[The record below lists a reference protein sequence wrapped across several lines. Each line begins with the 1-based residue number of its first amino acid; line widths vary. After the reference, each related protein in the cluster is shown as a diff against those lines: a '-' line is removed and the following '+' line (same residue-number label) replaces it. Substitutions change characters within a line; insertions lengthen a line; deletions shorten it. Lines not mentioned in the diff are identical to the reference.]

1 MPSVTL
7 NVVTKASAAMTGYVG
22 TICPFTKEI
31 VAAGLNEQTA
41 INYPVKVSGRVEMGK
56 LKLSFTET
64 NEIKSVSSPVD
75 VWALTIKPFTV
86 VKPVSYVDAIP
97 MVNHQNTKVI
107 KTEKQLKNKQFEIYK
122 TFGLDVQ
129 FQVETEQNLVDMKAL
144 IDQFALY
151 KYNPLNVALFSWTN
165 TAVTTHGYPSL
176 RYHAMRLQYNPQRSS
191 TKEIEFEVS
200 FTLGQQRENETPK
213 VLVLSTLQN
222 QALQIQSQELQANNQ
237 QHQQLQQALQ
247 KLGLQQGLGLAT
259 KININLKGGS
269 PKTYNFVMSAGHGQ
283 SGMEQKWNLHIE
295 SEQAMSI
302 CMDGGMTL
310 PMLPL
315 RDSQQAQI
323 QGVRFAY
330 KNVIGFGQTCQ
341 EHKIKIDGTTSVS
354 QKQQQ
359 IVQKQNISQKIQQV
373 ERKIQQLQQELK
385 QVQQHQQQNS
395 QEKTLQAVQIEKQ
408 IISQVQKLNQLQ
420 QQQLELLTT
429 LDNVKFHIEYTPMPE
444 FVKRYNR
451 MLEAGVK
458 TVLLPYI
465 TGYESQSRT
474 QGKIDVEL
482 KFQPEYNTFNME
494 LRTEEGTMRYN
505 NIRIPERL
513 RNVFPVVASEYKI
526 ENLISKLQ
534 GDRLYPLCRIGDGVV
549 KSFSNK
555 TYTYQLDDC
564 YHVISADSGRQMT
577 HSVLAKEVQGKKHVK
592 VYVLGSKVE
601 LKARQQ
607 GIEIEV
613 DGQNIRLNRNER
625 KEVVSQNKKVSYR
638 IHRSADDVVVV
649 ETPYNRVSTDGT
661 VIEIENTRSVVQG
674 ELKGLCG
681 STNGDQRK
689 NILTAQACIAQS
701 CQAAALTY
709 RVQDQTCS
717 PLSQEKQIFK
727 QQQAQCEKPEIV
739 KVQVSQLLQK
749 KSGQCSQMKHSMIR
763 QTGRL
768 CISQIP
774 IVQCGGGC
782 APKSVVKKAVP
793 YTCIPADR
801 KRVVQL
807 YEEKVRRGDI
817 LPELRNME
825 KSFTSEMNVPV
836 SCAHPGL
843 LI

>member
-1 MPSVTL
+1 
-7 NVVTKASAAMTGYVG
+7 
-22 TICPFTKEI
+22 
-31 VAAGLNEQTA
+31 
-41 INYPVKVSGRVEMGK
+41 
-56 LKLSFTET
+56 
-64 NEIKSVSSPVD
+64 
-75 VWALTIKPFTV
+75 
-86 VKPVSYVDAIP
+86 
-97 MVNHQNTKVI
+97 
-107 KTEKQLKNKQFEIYK
+107 
-122 TFGLDVQ
+122 
-129 FQVETEQNLVDMKAL
+129 
-144 IDQFALY
+144 
-151 KYNPLNVALFSWTN
+151 
-165 TAVTTHGYPSL
+165 
-176 RYHAMRLQYNPQRSS
+176 
-191 TKEIEFEVS
+191 
-200 FTLGQQRENETPK
+200 
-213 VLVLSTLQN
+213 
-222 QALQIQSQELQANNQ
+222 
-237 QHQQLQQALQ
+237 
-247 KLGLQQGLGLAT
+247 
-259 KININLKGGS
+259 
-269 PKTYNFVMSAGHGQ
+269 
-283 SGMEQKWNLHIE
+283 
-295 SEQAMSI
+295 
-302 CMDGGMTL
+302 
-310 PMLPL
+310 
-315 RDSQQAQI
+315 
-323 QGVRFAY
+323 
-330 KNVIGFGQTCQ
+330 
-341 EHKIKIDGTTSVS
+341 
-354 QKQQQ
+354 
-359 IVQKQNISQKIQQV
+359 
-373 ERKIQQLQQELK
+373 
-385 QVQQHQQQNS
+385 
-395 QEKTLQAVQIEKQ
+395 
-408 IISQVQKLNQLQ
+408 
-420 QQQLELLTT
+420 
-429 LDNVKFHIEYTPMPE
+429 
-444 FVKRYNR
+444 
-451 MLEAGVK
+451 
-458 TVLLPYI
+458 
-465 TGYESQSRT
+465 
-474 QGKIDVEL
+474 
-482 KFQPEYNTFNME
+482 
-494 LRTEEGTMRYN
+494 MRYN

-681 STNGDQRK
+681 STNGDQR
-689 NILTAQACIAQS
+689 
-701 CQAAALTY
+701 
-709 RVQDQTCS
+709 
-717 PLSQEKQIFK
+717 
-727 QQQAQCEKPEIV
+727 EKPEII
-739 KVQVSQLLQK
+739 KVQVSQLLKK

-782 APKSVVKKAVP
+782 APKSVVEKAVP
-793 YTCIPADR
+793 FTCIPAER